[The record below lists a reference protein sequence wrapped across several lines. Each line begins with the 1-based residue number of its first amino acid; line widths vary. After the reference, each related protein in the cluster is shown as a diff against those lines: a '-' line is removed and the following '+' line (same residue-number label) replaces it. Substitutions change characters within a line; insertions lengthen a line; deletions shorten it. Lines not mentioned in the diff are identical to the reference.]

1 MFIYKNKC
9 YNKGRV
15 ALIYYIRGENVIKLL
30 SVVKSVLTLLLFYVL
45 VLAVRFFSLILI
57 MIFYYIINKKNFTTI
72 DELFKVTNLTYNNHN
87 NLLYVLIILLSMI
100 IYLNILPGVRK
111 NIYNKTAMSI
121 NNIKSFKLV
130 MLGLSTGLFIS
141 FLVNAIPLPE
151 YISMGLSIVKDI
163 SILELIFR
171 LFGTV
176 ILVPIVEEV
185 LFRGVLLDKISDKI
199 PSVFAILIS
208 SIAFSFFH
216 NDYVQM
222 IYTFIMGIIFAIT
235 YLKVK
240 NIFAPIIVH
249 IIYNFTSVTYSYIN
263 YIPFN
268 TGILIIVFTGFTS
281 VLLVSNIINIKDE
294 VYK

>member
-1 MFIYKNKC
+1 
-9 YNKGRV
+9 
-15 ALIYYIRGENVIKLL
+15 
-30 SVVKSVLTLLLFYVL
+30 
-45 VLAVRFFSLILI
+45 
-57 MIFYYIINKKNFTTI
+57 
-72 DELFKVTNLTYNNHN
+72 
-87 NLLYVLIILLSMI
+87 
-100 IYLNILPGVRK
+100 LPGVRK

-216 NDYVQM
+216 LVYPDFN
-222 IYTFIMGIIFAIT
+222 IS
-235 YLKVK
+235 LRK
-240 NIFAPIIVH
+240 N
-249 IIYNFTSVTYSYIN
+249 N
-263 YIPFN
+263 
-268 TGILIIVFTGFTS
+268 ILVVI
-281 VLLVSNIINIKDE
+281 
-294 VYK
+294 